1 MSKHQNSSAIN
12 SRLPVQIDPIRLA
25 VARQQ
30 LYGEIEIAR
39 FTRLSELLTSNE
51 GVVKV
56 QLDFDVDTGNVHS
69 GKVHCATG
77 TLVAELSLCCQ
88 RCLEPMK
95 WSLNADVALAFIE
108 HEHQI
113 DELVEGYE
121 PYLIESTPLM
131 LSDIIEDEILLAL
144 PQVPMHDE
152 SVCKPA
158 VKVNRQAEQVEVQDN
173 VSQATAKKKNPFAV
187 LADFKSDSKE

>member
-30 LYGEIEIAR
+30 LYGEMEISR
-39 FTRLSELLTSNE
+39 FERLKELLTSSE
-51 GVVKV
+51 GAVTVKF
-56 QLDFDVDTGNVHS
+56 DFDVDSNNVRC
-69 GKVHCATG
+69 VTG

-88 RCLEPMK
+88 RCLQPMK
-95 WSLNADVALAFIE
+95 WQLDTDVALAFVE

-113 DELVEGYE
+113 DELVVDYE
-121 PYLIESTPLM
+121 PYLIDATPLM
-131 LSDIIEDEILLAL
+131 LSDMIEDEILLAL

-152 SVCKPA
+152 SICKPA
-158 VKVNRQAEQVEVQDN
+158 VDINHPVEQQEVQDN
-173 VSQATAKKKNPFAV
+173 ISQATDKRENPFAV
-187 LADFKSDSKE
+187 LAGFKPDSKE

>member
-30 LYGEIEIAR
+30 LYGEIEISR
-39 FTRLSELLTSNE
+39 FERLSELLTSNE
-51 GVVKV
+51 GLVKV
-56 QLDFDVDTGNVHS
+56 QFDFDVDAS
-69 GKVHCATG
+69 KVHYVTG

-88 RCLEPMK
+88 RCLQPMK
-95 WSLNADVALAFIE
+95 WQLDTEVALAFVE

-113 DELVEGYE
+113 DELVVDYE

-131 LSDIIEDEILLAL
+131 LSDMIEDEILLAL

-152 SVCKPA
+152 SECNPA
-158 VKVNRQAEQVEVQDN
+158 VKINRQVEQVEAQDN
-173 VSQATAKKKNPFAV
+173 AGQATSKRKNPFAV

>member
-1 MSKHQNSSAIN
+1 MSKHQNSSDIN

-30 LYGEIEIAR
+30 LYGEIEISR
-39 FTRLSELLTSNE
+39 FTRLNELLTSNE

-56 QLDFDVDTGNVHS
+56 QFDFDVDTGNVHC
-69 GKVHCATG
+69 VTG

-88 RCLEPMK
+88 RCLQPMK
-95 WSLNADVALAFIE
+95 WQLNTDVALAFVA

-113 DELVEGYE
+113 DELVVGYE

-131 LSDIIEDEILLAL
+131 LSDMIEDEILLAL

-152 SVCKPA
+152 SMCKPA
-158 VKVNRQAEQVEVQDN
+158 VKVNRPAEQDEAQDN
-173 VSQATAKKKNPFAV
+173 TSKASGKRKNPFAM
-187 LADFKSDSKE
+187 LADFKPDSKE

>member
-1 MSKHQNSSAIN
+1 MSKHQNSSDIN

-30 LYGEIEIAR
+30 LYGEIEISR
-39 FTRLSELLTSNE
+39 FERLSELLTSNE

-56 QLDFDVDTGNVHS
+56 QFDFDVDTS
-69 GKVHCATG
+69 KVHCVTG

-88 RCLEPMK
+88 RCLQPMK
-95 WSLNADVALAFIE
+95 WQLDLAVALAFVE
-108 HEHQI
+108 HEHQV
-113 DELVEGYE
+113 DELVVDYE
-121 PYLIESTPLM
+121 PYLMESTPLM
-131 LSDIIEDEILLAL
+131 LSDLIEDEIILAL

-152 SVCKPA
+152 SMCKPA
-158 VKVNRQAEQVEVQDN
+158 VKINRPAEQDEAQDN
-173 VSQATAKKKNPFAV
+173 VSQAQNERKNPFAA

>member
-25 VARQQ
+25 AARQQ
-30 LYGEIEIAR
+30 LYGEIKISR
-39 FTRLSELLTSNE
+39 FERLSELLTSSE

-56 QLDFDVDTGNVHS
+56 QFDFDVDIGNVHS
-69 GKVHCATG
+69 GKVHCVTG
-77 TLVAELSLCCQ
+77 SLVAELSLCCQ
-88 RCLEPMK
+88 RCLQPMK
-95 WSLNADVALAFIE
+95 WSLNTKVALAFVE

-113 DELVEGYE
+113 DELVVGYE

-131 LSDIIEDEILLAL
+131 LNDMIEDEILLAL

-158 VKVNRQAEQVEVQDN
+158 VKVNRSAEQVEVQDN
-173 VSQATAKKKNPFAV
+173 TSQATAKRKNPFAV
-187 LADFKSDSKE
+187 LADIKPDSKE

>member
-12 SRLPVQIDPIRLA
+12 PRLPVQIDPIRLA

-30 LYGEIEIAR
+30 LYGEIEISR
-39 FTRLSELLTSNE
+39 FERLNELLTSSE

-56 QLDFDVDTGNVHS
+56 QFDFDVDS
-69 GKVHCATG
+69 SKVHCVTG

-88 RCLEPMK
+88 RCLQPMK
-95 WSLNADVALAFIE
+95 WQLDTEVALAFVE
-108 HEHQI
+108 HGHQI
-113 DELVEGYE
+113 DELVVDYE

-131 LSDIIEDEILLAL
+131 LNDMIEDEILLAL

-152 SVCKPA
+152 SMCKPA
-158 VKVNRQAEQVEVQDN
+158 VKLNRQAEQVEVQDN
-173 VSQATAKKKNPFAV
+173 TSQATAKRENPFAV

>member
-30 LYGEIEIAR
+30 LYGNIEISR
-39 FTRLSELLTSNE
+39 FERLSELLTSNE
-51 GVVKV
+51 GLVKV
-56 QLDFDVDTGNVHS
+56 QFDFDVDTS
-69 GKVHCATG
+69 KVHYVTG

-88 RCLEPMK
+88 RCLQPMK
-95 WSLNADVALAFIE
+95 WQLDAEVALAFVE

-113 DELVEGYE
+113 DELVVDYE

-131 LSDIIEDEILLAL
+131 LSDMIEDEILLAL

-152 SVCKPA
+152 SECNPA
-158 VKVNRQAEQVEVQDN
+158 VKINRQVEQVEAQDN
-173 VSQATAKKKNPFAV
+173 AGQATSKRKNPFAV

>member
-25 VARQQ
+25 AARQQ
-30 LYGEIEIAR
+30 LYGEIEISR
-39 FTRLSELLTSNE
+39 FTRLNELLTSSE

-56 QLDFDVDTGNVHS
+56 QFDFDVDVT
-69 GKVHCATG
+69 KAHCVTG

-88 RCLEPMK
+88 RCLQPMK
-95 WSLNADVALAFIE
+95 WPLNAEVALAFVE

-113 DELVEGYE
+113 DELVVDYE

-131 LSDIIEDEILLAL
+131 LSDMIEDEILLAL
-144 PQVPMHDE
+144 PQVPLHDE

-158 VKVNRQAEQVEVQDN
+158 VKVNRQAEQVEAQDN
-173 VSQATAKKKNPFAV
+173 ASQATAKRKNPFAA

>member
-25 VARQQ
+25 AARQQ
-30 LYGEIEIAR
+30 LYGEIEISR
-39 FTRLSELLTSNE
+39 FTRLNELLTSSE

-56 QLDFDVDTGNVHS
+56 QFDFDVDVTKANCV
-69 GKVHCATG
+69 TG

-88 RCLEPMK
+88 RCLQPMK
-95 WSLNADVALAFIE
+95 WPLNAEVALAFVE

-113 DELVEGYE
+113 DELVVDYE

-131 LSDIIEDEILLAL
+131 LSDMIEDEILLAL
-144 PQVPMHDE
+144 PQVPLHDE

-158 VKVNRQAEQVEVQDN
+158 VKVNRQAEQVEAQDN
-173 VSQATAKKKNPFAV
+173 ASQATAKRKNPFAA